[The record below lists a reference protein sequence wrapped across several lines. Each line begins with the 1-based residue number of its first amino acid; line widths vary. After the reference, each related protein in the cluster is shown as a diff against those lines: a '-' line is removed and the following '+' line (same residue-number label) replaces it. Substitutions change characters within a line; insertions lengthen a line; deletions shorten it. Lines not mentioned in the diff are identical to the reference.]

1 MARYWNFRA
10 IRVCPNLGPTIVLH
24 NIYTLQALAFVS
36 YPKRRSG
43 LMGTWVKTLVTLFMA
58 FCLTA
63 LASKAAAQ
71 PSTIGLPLFD
81 DIDLSSDGQHLL
93 MVRAE
98 NDAYALVV
106 KNLGTEEERIL
117 FQGGP
122 DTGLINWCRWA
133 NASRILCS
141 VRFYTPSPRL
151 GYVAST
157 RMFAVNADGSESTQL
172 IRRVRHKV
180 GSEVTWDAQVQDRVI
195 SWLTH
200 DPENILIQLNRDH
213 PNRPSVFKL
222 NIYDNQMTRVRRPRE
237 SVRRWYASH
246 EGTIRLA
253 VGYTHSE
260 KPYLY
265 RVTERR
271 LIPFKQPAF
280 QGEFPPQPVGF
291 TSDGK
296 EAFVSMTN
304 QKDRHGIYRVD
315 LEEGHVVDEVFTD
328 EAYDVF
334 GGLIQHPTSGEPVGV
349 RYTGHHSKI
358 HWFDPAMAQAYT
370 NLGAQL
376 PGKHTRLLAS
386 DKGNQRLL
394 VYNYGGVSPT
404 YYIYDRSNPESV
416 SLDVIG
422 KDFPELDDEDVVDLE
437 PVRYTS
443 RDGIEI
449 PAYMALPKG
458 KQAPYPTILLPH
470 GGPYAR
476 DSAEF
481 DPWTQFFTDLGYAV
495 LKPNYRGSVGYGE
508 AYMQAGYKQWG
519 LKMQEDLIDGLTWM
533 LNRELAD
540 PNRVCM
546 VGASYGGYSALV
558 SAFKFHDQVKCAV
571 SMAGISDLQA
581 MVQRIGFFDLKKR
594 NRERIQPGRQLV
606 ANSPIRQAE
615 EIQSP
620 VLLLHAVQD
629 TVVRVRQ
636 SRRMAKELER
646 LGKPYRY
653 VEQERGDHF
662 LSYTSQ
668 REQLFNEMEEFLAE
682 HLTP

>member
-1 MARYWNFRA
+1 MGR
-10 IRVCPNLGPTIVLH
+10 LH
-24 NIYTLQALAFVS
+24 GAGVN
-36 YPKRRSG
+36 
-43 LMGTWVKTLVTLFMA
+43 TLVKLLLVFVLSA
-58 FCLTA
+58 FTFE
-63 LASKAAAQ
+63 SAAQ
-71 PSTIGLPLFD
+71 PATVGLPLFD

-98 NDAYALVV
+98 NDAYGLVV
-106 KNLGTEEERIL
+106 KNFATNDEKVL

-122 DTGLINWCRWA
+122 ETGLINWCRWA
-133 NASRILCS
+133 NATRILCS
-141 VRFYTPSPRL
+141 LRFYTPSPRL

-157 RMFAVNADGSESTQL
+157 RMFAVNADGSDPMQL
-172 IRRVRHKV
+172 IRPVRHNIRSDV
-180 GSEVTWDAQVQDRVI
+180 SWDAQVQDRVI
-195 SWLTH
+195 SWLTNE
-200 DPENILIQLNRDH
+200 PEHILIQLNRDH
-213 PNRPSVFKL
+213 PNRPSVYKL
-222 NIYDNQMTRVRRPRE
+222 NIYDNRMTRERRPRE

-246 EGTIRLA
+246 DGTIRLA

-291 TSDGK
+291 TTDGT

-304 QKDRHGIYRVD
+304 QNDTHGIYRID
-315 LEEGHVVDEVFTD
+315 LVEGQVVDEVFTD
-328 EAYDVF
+328 EAYDIF

-349 RYTGHHSKI
+349 RYTGHHAKI
-358 HWFDPAMAQAYT
+358 HWFDPTMAKAYAD
-370 NLGAQL
+370 LGSQL

-386 DKGNQRLL
+386 DKDNQRLL

-404 YYIYDRSNPESV
+404 YYMYDRSNSDAV
-416 SLDVIG
+416 TLNVIG
-422 KDFPELDDEDVVDLE
+422 KDFPELQDEDVVDLA
-437 PVRYTS
+437 PVRYKS

-449 PAYMALPKG
+449 PAYLALPKHSP
-458 KQAPYPTILLPH
+458 APHPTILLPH

-481 DPWTQFFTDLGYAV
+481 DPWTQFFVDLGYAV

-519 LKMQEDLIDGLTWM
+519 LKMQEDLIDGLNWM
-533 LNRELAD
+533 LDNELAD
-540 PNRVCM
+540 PDRVCM

-558 SAFKFHDQVKCAV
+558 SAFKFHDQVKCAI

-594 NRERIQPGRQLV
+594 NRERIQPGQQLV
-606 ANSPIRQAE
+606 ANSPIKQAE
-615 EIQSP
+615 AIESP

-636 SRRMAKELER
+636 SRRMAEALER
-646 LGKPYRY
+646 LGKSFRY

-668 REQLFNEMEEFLAE
+668 REELFNEMESFLAE
-682 HLTP
+682 HLEP